1 MLGDGAN
8 GAIDH
13 EEDNQQVPS
22 QNVALVKVVV
32 KEHLG
37 KWYFS

>member
-22 QNVALVKVVV
+22 QNVALVKQ
-32 KEHLG
+32 HLG
-37 KWYFS
+37 KWNFS